1 MWVSVHATARKKV
14 VGCVVLPALGAAAFF
29 TCLCLIVCAPKRTSY
44 PAWPCLPLWN
54 LAAGATAK
62 AKGRKRED
70 FSKGQQQNMQAELRG
85 VLSEEDAAAAGA
97 VNGFMMAVP
106 VPAGP
111 HLSSPCQ

>member
-1 MWVSVHATARKKV
+1 
-14 VGCVVLPALGAAAFF
+14 
-29 TCLCLIVCAPKRTSY
+29 
-44 PAWPCLPLWN
+44 LWN

-85 VLSEEDAAAAGA
+85 VLSEEDAAGAGA

-106 VPAGP
+106 VPARIS
-111 HLSSPCQ
+111 HLRATVPVAITD

>member
-1 MWVSVHATARKKV
+1 MRRPPCP
-14 VGCVVLPALGAAAFF
+14 GRC
-29 TCLCLIVCAPKRTSY
+29 CLCLIVCAPKRTSY

-62 AKGRKRED
+62 AKGRKSED